1 MKKLRLIL
9 GDQLNAAHSWFNK
22 KDDQV
27 LYVMMEIR
35 QETDYVRHHVQ
46 KIIGFFLAMRGFA
59 VALENAGHRVR
70 YIKIG
75 DNDNRQSLIENLRA
89 LIKDEGIE
97 QFEYQLPDEYRL
109 DIMLREFSPGIPVSA
124 SDTEHFLTTRNEL
137 ATLFKGKKS
146 YLMETFY
153 REMRMKHNIM
163 VDKQM
168 KPEGG
173 KWNYDAENRKK
184 WKGDPAIPDFPSITH
199 RVSDLLQEI
208 KDAGVETFGEVNT
221 ENFSWP
227 ISRSESR
234 KILDH
239 FAAELLPHFG
249 SFQDAMHTEQRF
261 LFHSR
266 LSFSMNSKML
276 DPLEVVNRV
285 ITEWRKRPA
294 EIDIAQV
301 EGFVRQIIG
310 WREYMRG
317 VYWAHMPDY
326 AELNFFEHD
335 LPLPDFYWTG
345 ETKMNCLKHSI
356 RQSLE
361 EAYAHHIQRLMITG
375 NFALLLGVHPD
386 AVDAWYLGIYIDAL
400 EWVEITNTR
409 GMSQFADGGIVG
421 TKPYISA
428 ANYVNKMSNY
438 CSGCSY
444 NRSKRVGDDACPF
457 NALYWNFLDRHRE
470 KLAKNHRM
478 SMMFRLVDKMA
489 PEERQAIASR
499 AAEIRKNPDAY

>member
-1 MKKLRLIL
+1 M
-9 GDQLNAAHSWFNK
+9 
-22 KDDQV
+22 
-27 LYVMMEIR
+27 
-35 QETDYVRHHVQ
+35 
-46 KIIGFFLAMRGFA
+46 
-59 VALENAGHRVR
+59 
-70 YIKIG
+70 
-75 DNDNRQSLIENLRA
+75 
-89 LIKDEGIE
+89 
-97 QFEYQLPDEYRL
+97 
-109 DIMLREFSPGIPVSA
+109 PVSVA
-124 SDTEHFLTTRNEL
+124 DTEHFLTERNEL
-137 ATLFKGKKS
+137 AKLFEGKKS

-163 VDKQM
+163 VDEQM

-184 WKGDPAIPDFPSITH
+184 WKGDPAIPDFPLRAH
-199 RVSDLLQEI
+199 NVSDLLQDI
-208 KDAGVETFGEVNT
+208 QNAGVETFGEVDA
-221 ENFSWP
+221 ENFAWP

-234 KILDH
+234 KVLEH
-239 FAAELLPHFG
+239 FAKNLLPYFG
-249 SFQDAMHTEQRF
+249 KYQDAMHTEQRF

-266 LSFSMNSKML
+266 LSFAMNSKML
-276 DPLEVVNRV
+276 DPLEVVKRV
-285 ITEWRKRPA
+285 IEEWRKRPT

-317 VYWAHMPDY
+317 VYWAHMPSY

-335 LPLPDFYWTG
+335 LPLPEFYWTG
-345 ETKMNCLKHSI
+345 DTKMNCLKHSI
-356 RQSLE
+356 KQSLE

-386 AVDAWYLGIYIDAL
+386 AVDNWYLGIYIDAL

-438 CSGCSY
+438 CIGCDY
-444 NRSKRVGDDACPF
+444 ERSKRVGDDACPF

-478 SMMFRLVDKMA
+478 SMMFRLVDKMP

-499 AAEIRKNPDAY
+499 ATEIRKNPDAY